1 MEVEQIAD
9 FEQIL
14 YDKMDS
20 SHVEVF
26 ETIVEKKKLTD
37 DIEVLLKKCIEA
49 AVSEVTAQS
58 H

>member
-1 MEVEQIAD
+1 
-9 FEQIL
+9 
-14 YDKMDS
+14 MDS